1 MNGMSSVNGMND
13 RELVSALMDGELE
26 AGERARALELL
37 ARDPALAES
46 WRRWQLVRS
55 TLKHEAGDTVDLSA
69 RIAARIADEP
79 AILAPAAL
87 PRPAP
92 AAWRRSRVLAG
103 GALAACLTLGFGLF
117 IWNSAEAPAEAA
129 DFHAIYATAPQ
140 VTVVGEAVAVST
152 PATQAAPALNDDQRE
167 SAYIVAHAEYS
178 HHGLQTGLR
187 NFTRV
192 AMADETLVADN
203 DGGGL

>member
-1 MNGMSSVNGMND
+1 MSSINGMND
-13 RELVSALMDGELE
+13 RELVSALMDGELDAE
-26 AGERARALELL
+26 ERARALDLL

-55 TLKHEAGDTVDLSA
+55 TLKHEASDAIDLSG
-69 RIAARIADEP
+69 RVAASLADEP
-79 AILAPAAL
+79 AILAPSAL
-87 PRPAP
+87 RRPAAP
-92 AAWRRSRVLAG
+92 AWRRRALVGS
-103 GALAACLTLGFGLF
+103 ALAACLTLGIGLMV
-117 IWNSAEAPAEAA
+117 WNGSEAPAAGN

-140 VTVVGEAVAVST
+140 VTVVGEAVAAAS
-152 PATQAAPALNDDQRE
+152 PAQPAKALSDDERE

-192 AMADETLVADN
+192 AMADEPLVADN
-203 DGGGL
+203 GDGL